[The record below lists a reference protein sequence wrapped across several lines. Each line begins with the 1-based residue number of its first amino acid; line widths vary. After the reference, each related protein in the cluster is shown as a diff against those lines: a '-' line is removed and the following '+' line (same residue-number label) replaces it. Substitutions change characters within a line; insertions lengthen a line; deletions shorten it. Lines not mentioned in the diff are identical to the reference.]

1 MLKEGESLGFGII
14 EYAEAEEAETA
25 FKAFTDHQINDT
37 KINLSYCIPGMS
49 AVHMFNRVIFK
60 YVCISM

>member
-25 FKAFTDHQINDT
+25 FKAFTDHKINDT

-60 YVCISM
+60 YVCISV